1 MEGKAIKNPVATP
14 GASVEQ
20 KRYGAILDVAM
31 KVGLLVLVVSFILY
45 LVGFPKP
52 FIPVED
58 VSSYWTLK
66 LHSVVNGE
74 ETGYLHKTGIEPGWA
89 WASSDNLKKS
99 DFLTF
104 APIAFLASVTVIC
117 YLSILPIFLKRK
129 DYIYAALAVT
139 EVLVLVLAAS
149 GILPSGGH

>member
-1 MEGKAIKNPVATP
+1 MEGKAIKDPVSTP
-14 GASVEQ
+14 GASIEQ
-20 KRYGAILDVAM
+20 KRYGAILDIAM
-31 KVGLLVLVVSFILY
+31 KVGLLVLVITFVLY
-45 LVGFPKP
+45 LIGAPKP

-58 VSSYWTLK
+58 VSSYWTSK
-66 LHSVVNGE
+66 LHEVVNGE
-74 ETGYLHKTGIEPGWA
+74 EVGYLHKTGIEPGWA
-89 WASSDNLKKS
+89 WASPDNLKKS

-149 GILPSGGH
+149 GILPVGGH

>member
-1 MEGKAIKNPVATP
+1 MEGKAIKIPVSTP

-20 KRYGAILDVAM
+20 KRYGAILDIAM
-31 KVGLLVLVVSFILY
+31 KVGLLVLVITFVLY
-45 LVGFPKP
+45 LTGFPKP

-58 VSSYWTLK
+58 VSSYWGLK

-74 ETGYLHKTGIEPGWA
+74 EAGYLHETGIEPGWA
-89 WASSDNLKKS
+89 WASLENLKKS

-129 DYIYAALAVT
+129 DYIYAMLAVA
-139 EVLVLVLAAS
+139 EVMVLVLAAS
-149 GILPSGGH
+149 GVLPSGGH

>member
-1 MEGKAIKNPVATP
+1 MVDKAGATHGSIP

-20 KRYGAILDVAM
+20 KRYGAILDIAM
-31 KVGLLVLVVSFILY
+31 KVGLLILVITFVMY
-45 LVGFPKP
+45 LIGFPKP
-52 FIPVED
+52 HIPVGD
-58 VSSYWTLK
+58 VSATWGLK
-66 LHSVVNGE
+66 VSGDD
-74 ETGYLHKTGIEPGWA
+74 GYLKATGIEKGWS
-89 WASSDNLKKS
+89 WATHLGQS

-129 DYIYAALAVT
+129 DFIFAALAVG

-149 GILPSGGH
+149 GVLPTGGH

>member
-1 MEGKAIKNPVATP
+1 MVDKAGATQGSTP

-20 KRYGAILDVAM
+20 KRYGAILDIAM
-31 KVGLLVLVVSFILY
+31 KVGLLLLVITFVLY

-52 FIPVED
+52 NIPVDEVSDYWGKKVSGED
-58 VSSYWTLK
+58 
-66 LHSVVNGE
+66 
-74 ETGYLHKTGIEPGWA
+74 GYLQTTGIQKGWS
-89 WASSDNLKKS
+89 WATHLNQS

-117 YLSILPIFLKRK
+117 YLAILPIFLKRK
-129 DYIYAALAVT
+129 DYIYASLAVA

-149 GILPSGGH
+149 GVLPSGGH